1 MKLRMK
7 WRLEWQILFALAFA
21 LVVLIG
27 LGISSYRSVA
37 GMLKASE
44 LVEHTRDVMDE
55 LDAVLSALK
64 DAETAQRGFLLTGQE
79 AYLEPYAQAS
89 PLVGQHILNL
99 RTLLSD
105 NPGQQRQLDN
115 AEQLATAKLEFIRR
129 GIKVRQNRESGQLV
143 SVETLELGKQTMD
156 DVRRV
161 IAEMKEAEN
170 KLLTVRQQAAAAAA
184 RQTLLVIP
192 FVSLL
197 AVGMTA
203 FSFIAIYKELTRRQR
218 AEVQTQTLN
227 QELARSNRELQD
239 FAYVAS
245 HDLQEPLRKIQ
256 AFGDRLKTKYG
267 PALTDEGRDYLDRMQ
282 KSAHRMHTL
291 INDLLAYSRV
301 ATKGQPFTPV
311 DLNQVA
317 RDVLSDLEVRTQ
329 QSGGQVEMG
338 ELPVLEADPLQMRQ
352 LLQNLIGNALKF
364 YRPEH
369 PPVVRVTAETVDDGL
384 CQISVADNGIG
395 FDEKYLDR
403 IFTPFQRLHG
413 RNEYEGT
420 GMGLA
425 VCRRIAERHG
435 GAITAQSIP
444 GQGTTFLV
452 TLPLK
457 QNGDNR

>member
-1 MKLRMK
+1 
-7 WRLEWQILFALAFA
+7 
-21 LVVLIG
+21 
-27 LGISSYRSVA
+27 
-37 GMLKASE
+37 
-44 LVEHTRDVMDE
+44 
-55 LDAVLSALK
+55 
-64 DAETAQRGFLLTGQE
+64 
-79 AYLEPYAQAS
+79 
-89 PLVGQHILNL
+89 
-99 RTLLSD
+99 
-105 NPGQQRQLDN
+105 
-115 AEQLATAKLEFIRR
+115 
-129 GIKVRQNRESGQLV
+129 
-143 SVETLELGKQTMD
+143 MD
-156 DVRRV
+156 DTRRV
-161 IAEMKEAEN
+161 IAEMKEVEN

-197 AVGMTA
+197 AVGVTA
-203 FSFIAIYKELTRRQR
+203 FAFIAIYKELTRRQR
-218 AEVQTQTLN
+218 AEIQTQTLN

-317 RDVLSDLEVRTQ
+317 RDVLSDLEVRAQ

-338 ELPVLEADPLQMRQ
+338 ELPVIEADPLQMRQ

-364 YRPEH
+364 YRPEQA
-369 PPVVRVTAETVDDGL
+369 PVVRVTAETVDDGF
-384 CQISVADNGIG
+384 CQIAVADNGIG